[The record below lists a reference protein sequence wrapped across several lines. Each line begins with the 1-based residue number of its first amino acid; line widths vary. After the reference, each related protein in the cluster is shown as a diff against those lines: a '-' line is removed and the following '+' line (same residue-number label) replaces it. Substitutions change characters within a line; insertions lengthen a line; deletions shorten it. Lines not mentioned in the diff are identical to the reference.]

1 MSLNLASNLESS
13 SPEDDNNNDNPAL
26 FLTPPHEKSVLSVDE
41 SDLECNNV
49 WGIYTNKKTGLAA
62 AYQPNDYANKIGL
75 TRTPDG
81 LLIAGEH
88 VVAYQNST
96 TLSILPTI
104 EAPNADGRELFLK
117 TLSDIMT
124 RLNMYSF
131 QSTFHQLRGKEFVG
145 IDNQH
150 AFDSWIARSMIVWS
164 IVPDKEGNR
173 KVKLVQL
180 AERTVK
186 QLFRDP
192 QLKQLL
198 PQVDVINEVQ
208 QPYFV
213 NGTLN
218 KVVFHPVGYNPDT
231 RTMTLG
237 VCDAKSTSKK
247 ATDRWFKNLIKDY
260 EFQKPEVDIPAIL
273 CQMLGTY
280 GSDLFYDFQKD
291 GKRGEK
297 YITPIVMVDSNAT
310 GSGKTMMMKMMSLPA
325 LGVVNETIADKPE
338 EIEKIMTSKIRQGEK
353 YLYLDEAERVVS
365 KSLLTVVTGRH
376 EGRVLS
382 KSETVSGDLL
392 LMLSGCNIEFN
403 EMLARRVVCC
413 KLWTSQDP
421 DKKKLSRVI
430 EKGDFTRLRPLM
442 LTYARNMIL
451 EWVKK
456 GCPLGSSNNNWNRFS
471 RVIGGILIANGY
483 KEPWN
488 ERAGSAILPGES
500 ADAQLPDFVRKLEDG
515 ILSIGTKHWTDV
527 EIQMPELRSLLQNA
541 GYYEWIR
548 EDLSGIRKLGK
559 CIKPWVNSPRQIIP
573 GIYLR
578 SRHTMQGKA
587 VWFTTDPQS
596 KPKHK
601 LVSGRAELIE
611 KNERMHD

>member
-1 MSLNLASNLESS
+1 MALNLTAHNDTP
-13 SPEDDNNNDNPAL
+13 SPDDGDNNNNNPAVYL
-26 FLTPPHEKSVLSVDE
+26 VPPKEKSILSVDE
-41 SDLECNNV
+41 CDLECNNV
-49 WGIYTNKKTGLAA
+49 WGVYTVKKTGYAA
-62 AYQPNDYANKIGL
+62 AYQPPNESIKVPL

-81 LLIAGEH
+81 LLVAGEAI
-88 VVAYQNST
+88 VAYQHPT
-96 TLSILPTI
+96 TLTILPAVQ
-104 EAPNADGRELFLK
+104 APNADGRETFLRE
-117 TLSDIMT
+117 LSEIMKS
-124 RLNMYSF
+124 LNMYCF
-131 QSTFHQLRGKEFVG
+131 QQSFHQLKGTELVA

-164 IVPDKEGNR
+164 IIPDKEGNR

-198 PQVDVINEVQ
+198 QQVDVINEVQ

-213 NGTLN
+213 GGSMN

-237 VCDAKSTSKK
+237 VCDAKSTSKE
-247 ATDRWFKNLIKDY
+247 ATDRWFKKLIKDY

-280 GSDLFYDFQKD
+280 GSDLFYDFQRN
-291 GKRGEK
+291 GQRGEK

-442 LTYARNMIL
+442 LTHARNMVL
-451 EWVKK
+451 EWVKQ

-483 KEPWN
+483 EEPWN

-515 ILSIGTKHWTDV
+515 VLSIGTKYWMGV
-527 EIQMPELRSLLQNA
+527 EIQMSELRSLLQNA

-573 GIYLR
+573 GVYLR
-578 SRHTMQGKA
+578 SRHTMSGKS
-587 VWFTTDPQS
+587 VWFTADPNS
-596 KPKHK
+596 KPQFK
-601 LVSGRAELIE
+601 LKGGCVE
-611 KNERMHD
+611 KLEKFER